1 MTVMKIRD
9 IKKSFGER
17 VILDEVNA
25 DIKKG
30 DRIGLVGNNGA
41 GKTTLANIIYGNIEA
56 DSGSVNIRNQGMK
69 IGFLLQS
76 TEYTV
81 TDFKDV
87 MSTNHDSEL
96 LMHSCQLGLK
106 KVQEW
111 EEDRVQ
117 HLSGGEKLKLSLA
130 NIWAS
135 KPDVLI
141 LDEPTNHLDYRGLEW
156 LVGEIKRFEGAVII
170 ISHDRYF
177 LDQTVNQ
184 VLELEFGRST
194 VYKGNYSEYREE
206 KERRYQEKLHHY
218 AVQQKYKAKVEE
230 QIDNLQNW
238 SDKAHK
244 QSTKQ
249 DGFKEHYRMKAKK
262 MDVQVKSKR
271 KRLEKELEIN
281 KVEKP
286 LDESKVHFQ
295 FGSSGKRGNSILE
308 ARGIMKSFGER
319 VLFEASHF
327 YIKHGE
333 RIGIFGE
340 NGSGKTT
347 LIKILLEQVSLSK
360 GEIWKSDSLKIGY
373 LSQDVEG
380 LNTEMTA
387 LESLGITDRDEI
399 SRLRTIFANIGL
411 KADKITKPIRAL
423 SLGERTRVK
432 LVGMLLKDLDLLIL
446 DEPTN
451 HLDLASRESLEKT
464 LEEFT
469 GTILVISHDV
479 YFMNKLCDKLL
490 VFENRKIQR
499 VEKTLTEYLSRS
511 AEPVSNSK
519 EELLVLQNKITA
531 LLGEISLLTRED
543 PKYSEIDQ
551 KLSELLKRKREIS

>member
-9 IKKSFGER
+9 IKKSFGDKVVLEK
-17 VILDEVNA
+17 VNA

-41 GKTTLANIIYGNIEA
+41 GKTTLANIIYGKIQP
-56 DSGSVNIRNQGMK
+56 DSGSVNISGQGMK

-87 MSTNHDSEL
+87 MSTNHESEL
-96 LMHSCQLGLK
+96 LMHSSQLGLK

-111 EEDRVQ
+111 DEERVQ

-130 NIWAS
+130 NIWAA

-141 LDEPTNHLDYRGLEW
+141 LDEPTNHLDYHGMEW
-156 LVGEIKRFEGAVII
+156 LVEEIKQFAGAVII

-184 VLELEFGRST
+184 VLELEFGKST

-206 KERRYQEKLHHY
+206 KERRYQEQLHHFT
-218 AVQQKYKAKVEE
+218 VQQKYKAKVEQ

-249 DGFKEHYRMKAKK
+249 DGYKEYYRVKAKK

-271 KRLEKELEIN
+271 KRLEKELEKN

-286 LDESKVHFQ
+286 LEESKVHFQ
-295 FGSSGKRGNSILE
+295 FGANGKRGHSILE
-308 ARGIMKSFGER
+308 ARGITKNFGNR
-319 VLFEASHF
+319 VLFDASHF

-340 NGSGKTT
+340 NGCGKTT
-347 LIKILLEQVSLSK
+347 LIKIILDQIVLSK
-360 GEIWKSDSLKIGY
+360 GELWKSDSLKIGY
-373 LSQDVEG
+373 LSQDVEE
-380 LNTEMTA
+380 LNADMSA
-387 LESLGITDRDEI
+387 LESLGIYDRDEI
-399 SRLRTIFANIGL
+399 SRVRTIFANLGL
-411 KADKITKPIRAL
+411 KEDKITKPISTL

-432 LVGMLLKDLDLLIL
+432 LLGMLLRNLDLLIL

-464 LEEFT
+464 LEEFA

-490 VFENRKIQR
+490 VFEDKKIKR
-499 VEKTLTEYLSRS
+499 LEKSLTEYLKKP
-511 AEPVSNSK
+511 EPVSESK
-519 EELLVLQNKITA
+519 EDLLVLQNKITA

-551 KLSELLKRKREIS
+551 KLAALMKRKREIS

>member
-9 IKKSFGER
+9 IKKSFGDK
-17 VILDEVNA
+17 VILEKVNA

-41 GKTTLANIIYGNIEA
+41 GKTTLANILYGSIQP
-56 DSGSVNIRNQGMK
+56 DSGTVNSSKQGIKM
-69 IGFLLQS
+69 GFLLQS

-81 TDFKDV
+81 TDFKEV
-87 MSTNHDSEL
+87 TTSHENEL
-96 LMHSCQLGLK
+96 LKNSSELGLK

-111 EEDRVQ
+111 DGERLK

-130 NIWAS
+130 RIWAA

-141 LDEPTNHLDYRGLEW
+141 LDEPTNHLDYQGVEW
-156 LVGEIKRFEGAVII
+156 LVGEIKQFSGTVII

-177 LDQTVNQ
+177 MDQTVNQ
-184 VLELEFGRST
+184 VVELENGIST

-206 KERRYQEKLHHY
+206 KERRNLEQMHHY
-218 AVQQKYKAKVEE
+218 EVQQKRKEKVEQ
-230 QIDNLQNW
+230 QIENLQNW

-249 DGFKEHYRMKAKK
+249 DGYKEYYRMKAKK

-271 KRLEKELEIN
+271 KRLEKELEKN

-286 LDESKVHFQ
+286 VEDCKVNFQ

-308 ARGIMKSFGER
+308 AKGISKSFEGR
-319 VLFEASHF
+319 VLFEDSHF

-340 NGSGKTT
+340 NGCGKTT
-347 LIKILLEQVSLSK
+347 LIKTVLGQIALSK
-360 GEIWKSDSLKIGY
+360 GELWKSDSLKIGY
-373 LSQDVEG
+373 LSQDVDE
-380 LNTEMTA
+380 LDTEKTA
-387 LESLGITDRDEI
+387 LEILGITERDEI
-399 SRLRTIFANIGL
+399 SRVRTIFANIGL
-411 KADKITKPIRAL
+411 KEDKITKPISTL

-432 LVGMLLKDLDLLIL
+432 LVGMLLKNLDLLIL

-451 HLDLASRESLEKT
+451 HLDLVSRESLEKT
-464 LEEFT
+464 LEEFA

-490 VFENRKIQR
+490 VFENKKILR
-499 VEKTLTEYLSRS
+499 VEKSLTEYLSRS
-511 AEPVSNSK
+511 EEPVSNSK

-543 PKYSEIDQ
+543 PKYNEIDQ

>member
-9 IKKSFGER
+9 IKKSFGDK
-17 VILDEVNA
+17 VILEKVNA
-25 DIKKG
+25 DFKKG

-41 GKTTLANIIYGNIEA
+41 GKTTLANIIYGKIQP
-56 DSGSVNIRNQGMK
+56 DSGTVNISKQGLKM
-69 IGFLLQS
+69 GFLLQS

-81 TDFKDV
+81 TDFKEV
-87 MSTNHDSEL
+87 MNTSPKRDL
-96 LMHSCQLGLK
+96 LMHSSQLGLK
-106 KVQEW
+106 KLQEW
-111 EEDRVQ
+111 DGERLQ

-130 NIWAS
+130 RIWAA

-141 LDEPTNHLDYRGLEW
+141 LDEPTNHLDYQGVEW
-156 LVGEIKRFEGAVII
+156 LVGEIKQFAGTVII

-177 LDQTVNQ
+177 LDQTVSQ
-184 VLELEFGRST
+184 VLELDNGKAT

-206 KERRYQEKLHHY
+206 KERRFLEQMHHY
-218 AVQQKYKAKVEE
+218 EVQQKRKEKVEQ
-230 QIDNLQNW
+230 QIENLQNW

-249 DGFKEHYRMKAKK
+249 DGYKEYYRMKAKK

-271 KRLEKELEIN
+271 KRLEKELEQN
-281 KVEKP
+281 KVERP
-286 LDESKVHFQ
+286 VEESKVHFQ
-295 FGSSGKRGNSILE
+295 FGSSGKRGSSIIE
-308 ARGIMKSFGER
+308 ARGISKSFGER
-319 VLFEASHF
+319 VLFDDSHF

-340 NGSGKTT
+340 NGCGKTT
-347 LIKILLEQVSLSK
+347 LIKTILDQIALSK
-360 GEIWKSDSLKIGY
+360 GELWKSDSLKIGY
-373 LSQDVEG
+373 LSQDVDE
-380 LNTEMTA
+380 LDTQKTA
-387 LESLGITDRDEI
+387 LESLGIYDRDEI
-399 SRLRTIFANIGL
+399 SRVRTIFANIGL
-411 KADKITKPIRAL
+411 KEDKITKPISTL

-432 LVGMLLKDLDLLIL
+432 LVGRLLKNLDLLIL

-464 LEEFT
+464 LEEFA

-479 YFMNKLCDKLL
+479 YFTNKLCDKLL
-490 VFENRKIQR
+490 VFEEKKIKR
-499 VEKTLTEYLSRS
+499 LEKSLTEYLKKQ
-511 AEPVSNSK
+511 EPISENK
-519 EELLVLQNKITA
+519 EDLLVLQNKITA

-551 KLSELLKRKREIS
+551 KLTELMKRKRALG